1 MAKHPARFANRTAMQ
16 FEHVTQHTLEV
27 FDRIGARVK
36 QAPIP
41 PRELLFLAQDMLS
54 HGHPDTLT
62 ATGLLKQNPHRDVI
76 DHAMLLERCFH
87 RLRQAL
93 RVEELDRKHLV
104 RAYRREGYLL
114 FESATRSRKLLVVFT
129 TIFNNFFVSHLVLQ
143 ALLKELDCH
152 VLFLKETT
160 LFSYQRGV
168 SSYATSLPDLAA
180 KIQTTARQLGAD
192 QIYVTGFSSGGYA
205 SLQTSLLLPCNG
217 YLGFSHTTDLS
228 PGSPLPRPWY
238 LTDAVYAQ
246 LDPRWL
252 WDLRD
257 KLRDADPSVPRFLCY
272 GDRSALDPLYAQHI
286 AGLDTIRL
294 VRLAKAG
301 HNTILYLLGKNRLTE
316 AFRRLVADR

>member
-1 MAKHPARFANRTAMQ
+1 MAKHPQRFVKRASMQ
-16 FEHVTQHTLEV
+16 FEHVTQHSLEV
-27 FDRIGARVK
+27 FDRIGARAK
-36 QAPIP
+36 REDIP

-54 HGHPDTLT
+54 HGHPDTLRAT
-62 ATGLLKQNPHRDVI
+62 AMLKQNPHRDVV

-87 RLRQAL
+87 RIRQAF

-104 RAYRREGYLL
+104 RAYRREGYHLV
-114 FESATRSRKLLVVFT
+114 ERASGSRKLLVVFT

-143 ALLKELDCH
+143 ALLKDLDCH
-152 VLFLKETT
+152 LLFLKETT

-180 KIQTTARQLGAD
+180 RLQATARQLGAD
-192 QIYVTGFSSGGYA
+192 RIYLTGFSSGGYA
-205 SLQTSLLLPCNG
+205 ALQTSLLLPCHG
-217 YLGFSHTTDLS
+217 YLGLSHTTDLS
-228 PGSPLPRPWY
+228 PGSTLKRPWY
-238 LTDAVYAQ
+238 LTDEIYAQ

-257 KLRDADPSVPRFLCY
+257 KLREADPSVPRFLCY
-272 GDRSALDPLYAQHI
+272 GDRSSLDPGYARHV
-286 AGLDTIRL
+286 AGLGTIRP